1 MQKKLM
7 TKKKKKS
14 PSNDNSKKAIIK
26 KIIIGTAVGLGLFYG
41 LMLIFSA
48 ITVKVDL
55 SESIKK
61 ILPFIA
67 IALSSFVG
75 GYVSC
80 RMIKN
85 NGFINGSITASAEM
99 LLICISLFLFNDN
112 IGLKTAVA
120 FLIMLI
126 TGAIGG
132 ILAVSKKTKRKI

>member
-14 PSNDNSKKAIIK
+14 PSNYNSKKSIIK